1 MDTNELYDRLAVL
14 YHLIFSD
21 WNDAIKKGADN
32 LHKIISENSTAP
44 VKSILDV
51 SCGIGT
57 QIIGLA
63 EIGYDVTGSDLSAA
77 SIQRAR
83 SEMELRGLS
92 VNLSVAD
99 MRQAYRHH
107 KQQYDA
113 VISCH
118 NSVTHLQDDDE
129 ILKAFQEFYDC
140 VRRGGICLINVRDYD
155 NEKRGGVK
163 GAALE
168 FMNDYNVNTLLVNSK
183 IGEEKK
189 LMSIYTDPRGLG
201 IMQKS

>member
-21 WNDAIKKGADN
+21 WNDVIKKGADN